1 MLDTIWCSR
10 VEVNKIGRCG
20 KHIDGI
26 PAASQASPCCCR
38 AEGCVLKENHPVKSV
53 EEVLAERQ
61 AQLQGAYGSSE
72 DEQTRKELLL
82 TIQKAKRQLA
92 LLDKR

>member
-1 MLDTIWCSR
+1 M
-10 VEVNKIGRCG
+10 
-20 KHIDGI
+20 
-26 PAASQASPCCCR
+26 
-38 AEGCVLKENHPVKSV
+38 KSV

-72 DEQTRKELLL
+72 RSSEPEQTRKELLL

-92 LLDKR
+92 LLGKKKGRIAKKKGAVTA